1 MRFSISK
8 ANEVARSAG
17 HWKRKLGTWK
27 GANVEARGE
36 ALTVTSDE

>member
-17 HWKRKLGTWK
+17 HWKRKLATWK
-27 GANVEARGE
+27 GASVEARGD
-36 ALTVTSDE
+36 ALTLENR